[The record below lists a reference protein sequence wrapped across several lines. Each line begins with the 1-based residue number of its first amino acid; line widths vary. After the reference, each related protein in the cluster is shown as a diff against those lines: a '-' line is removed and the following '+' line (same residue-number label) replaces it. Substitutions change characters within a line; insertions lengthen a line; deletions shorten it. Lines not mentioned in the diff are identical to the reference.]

1 MYRNK
6 RVGVLLGG
14 PSAEREVSLNTGRAV
29 VTALRNKG
37 YDAVEIDLNETTAE
51 TLRREKIDVVYN
63 ALHGKWGEDGCVQG
77 LLEILRI
84 PYTGPGVTAS
94 AVGMDKVLSKRIFAA
109 EGLPVPAYAIVTR
122 DEREE
127 TRRSGSPYGW
137 PVVVKPAT
145 EGSSVGVTVCPGPD
159 DFAGSLET
167 AFAADE
173 RVLIERYLPGREIQ
187 VAVLDNKSLGIVE
200 VRPKPQ
206 PGETITFYDYKHKYT
221 KGYTEYITKPE
232 DLSDEQAQAAQRL
245 AERAYRA
252 IAAEGVSRVD
262 LIMDGAG
269 KFWLLEVNTLPGLTA
284 LSLVPMIARDWRHIA
299 FDDLVEMVLNTAR
312 LKMGA

>member
-1 MYRNK
+1 
-6 RVGVLLGG
+6 
-14 PSAEREVSLNTGRAV
+14 
-29 VTALRNKG
+29 
-37 YDAVEIDLNETTAE
+37 
-51 TLRREKIDVVYN
+51 
-63 ALHGKWGEDGCVQG
+63 
-77 LLEILRI
+77 
-84 PYTGPGVTAS
+84 
-94 AVGMDKVLSKRIFAA
+94 
-109 EGLPVPAYAIVTR
+109 
-122 DEREE
+122 
-127 TRRSGSPYGW
+127 
-137 PVVVKPAT
+137 VVVKPAT

-159 DFAGSLET
+159 DFAASLDT

-206 PGETITFYDYKHKYT
+206 PGEKITFYDYKHKYT
-221 KGYTEYITKPE
+221 KGYTEYITRPE
-232 DLSDEQAQAAQRL
+232 DLSDEQVHAAQRL

-262 LIMDGAG
+262 LIMDDAG